1 MSFDFSSYDFGDGGG
16 YGTVDVI
23 SAPDPIDSYA
33 GGTIAPLSP
42 ADEAAYQQQLAQ
54 ADAQA
59 LAQAPTIQA
68 IEQQLPNFQDILPA
82 DLTSQIQSM
91 SQQLLQQQSVIQQ
104 DVQTTLAQQTTVN
117 QAATAYQQIYASAS
131 PQVTAATSDYN
142 SSLAGY
148 NQAYAQ
154 YAKSHN
160 PNYLGSVL
168 GQLQR
173 DIPNVSAGW
182 FLNKMNADK
191 ATITN
196 LNNQITAASTAYAN
210 DLAAYKA
217 TAANLQSSVS
227 SYNATYANYTGA
239 VATAQGDV
247 AAAQQAAQAKAAA
260 DAKAASDKAAADKAA
275 ADAKAASDKAN
286 TTVTT
291 IGTGNATVGGAT
303 GNATIGSTTGNTT
316 VGGNA
321 TVSTGGGAGGN
332 VTIAGTSGNGTG
344 TGGGTG
350 GILPGGG
357 NGTITSGG
365 SNVAVTTPTTTGN
378 TSPIITTVPEANVT
392 VTATGPDNAAS
403 NTANTTT
410 DTASTLPPSRTPTGM
425 PSSISSTTPL
435 GSALLGSA
443 LSSQPEPAVA
453 GGDPYILG
461 TDEARKNVWNQESLR
476 NALGI

>member
-1 MSFDFSSYDFGDGGG
+1 M
-16 YGTVDVI
+16 
-23 SAPDPIDSYA
+23 PI
-33 GGTIAPLSP
+33 T
-42 ADEAAYQQQLAQ
+42 Q
-54 ADAQA
+54 A
-59 LAQAPTIQA
+59 
-68 IEQQLPNFQDILPA
+68 
-82 DLTSQIQSM
+82 
-91 SQQLLQQQSVIQQ
+91 QQLL
-104 DVQTTLAQQTTVN
+104 L
-117 QAATAYQQIYASAS
+117 
-131 PQVTAATSDYN
+131 
-142 SSLAGY
+142 
-148 NQAYAQ
+148 
-154 YAKSHN
+154 K
-160 PNYLGSVL
+160 
-168 GQLQR
+168 
-173 DIPNVSAGW
+173 
-182 FLNKMNADK
+182 
-191 ATITN
+191 
-196 LNNQITAASTAYAN
+196 
-210 DLAAYKA
+210 
-217 TAANLQSSVS
+217 
-227 SYNATYANYTGA
+227 
-239 VATAQGDV
+239 
-247 AAAQQAAQAKAAA
+247 
-260 DAKAASDKAAADKAA
+260 
-275 ADAKAASDKAN
+275 
-286 TTVTT
+286 
-291 IGTGNATVGGAT
+291 ATVGGAG
-303 GNATIGSTTGNTT
+303 GNATIGSTTGNATAT

-350 GILPGGG
+350 GILPSGG

-410 DTASTLPPSRTPTGM
+410 GTASTLPPSRTPTGSKVTM